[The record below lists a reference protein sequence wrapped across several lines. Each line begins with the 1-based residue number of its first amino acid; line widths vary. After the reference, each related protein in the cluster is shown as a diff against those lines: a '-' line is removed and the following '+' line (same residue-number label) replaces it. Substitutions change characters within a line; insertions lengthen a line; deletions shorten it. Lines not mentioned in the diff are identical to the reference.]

1 MPIQFTISLKNLDKD
16 VLKHKLLI
24 VMFLN
29 NLGGR
34 LNAW

>member
-1 MPIQFTISLKNLDKD
+1 MPIQFTVSLKNLDKN
-16 VLKHKLLI
+16 VLKDKLLI
-24 VMFLN
+24 GMFLN